1 LEIPLLRYY
10 DERVHCYTYINKNS
24 YQSFYSL
31 LFSFATLISA
41 LRKDKKDKLLSSKRF
56 RLAEGEEIT
65 DEYTISEVC

>member
-1 LEIPLLRYY
+1 MKGFIVIYVL
-10 DERVHCYTYINKNS
+10 
-24 YQSFYSL
+24 
-31 LFSFATLISA
+31 TLISA